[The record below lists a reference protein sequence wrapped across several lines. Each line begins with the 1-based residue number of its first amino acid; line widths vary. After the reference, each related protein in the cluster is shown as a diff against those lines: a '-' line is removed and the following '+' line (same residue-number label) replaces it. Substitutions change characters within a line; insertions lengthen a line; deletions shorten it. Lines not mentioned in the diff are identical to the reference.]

1 MLQHHGLLWEYYRK
15 GMELVPLEL
24 KPVLDDLYKG
34 RAFQY
39 LTRGCVKGGFYKN
52 ISLTQTICFKM
63 NRAVPILE
71 NVPRE
76 PNYKNGVT
84 FYVGKSPT
92 IEWPL
97 SRNKRIVK
105 RIALPFQS
113 VENSSVRPWNYLR
126 S

>member
-1 MLQHHGLLWEYYRK
+1 
-15 GMELVPLEL
+15 MELVPLEL

-105 RIALPFQS
+105 PSVKRIALPFQS